1 MTETDRQVDALVDR
15 AVKVVKVSYI
25 IRAERCEYFKA
36 YFATR
41 NICHV
46 DFLAK
51 NVLDTILK
59 YTKDTIS
66 SDVYELVIDKLA
78 VWFDLEYPGFLVDL
92 DFPDCL
98 MRPDICF
105 GSFYEVETDLYTQ
118 AIPESVCDKDNLTE
132 YVEGTILSV
141 ELKTCYAARLSAA
154 GFTDCTEYVLF
165 DDVKEAYEYLVAA
178 YSNRDAEPVH
188 YMNVT
193 TGTVAP
199 AADWIYTDEEGQ
211 IVDAVA
217 KGEVTPVVY
226 CQTTKSWKEV

>member
-1 MTETDRQVDALVDR
+1 MTETNRQVDALVDR
-15 AVKVVKVSYI
+15 ATKLITVSYI
-25 IRAERCEYFKA
+25 IRAERCEYFQA

-41 NICHV
+41 NIGHV
-46 DFLAK
+46 DWLAK

-59 YTKDTIS
+59 DTTDAIS

-78 VWFDLEYPGFLVDL
+78 VWLDLEYPGFLVDL

-118 AIPESVCDKDNLTE
+118 AIPESVCAKDDLADF
-132 YVEGTILSV
+132 VEGTILSV

-165 DDVKEAYEYLVAA
+165 DDVKEAYKYLVAA
-178 YSNRDAEPVH
+178 YSNRDTEVMH

-193 TGTVAP
+193 TGSVAP
-199 AADWIYTDEEGQ
+199 AEDWIYTDDEKKL
-211 IVDAVA
+211 IDAVA
-217 KGEVTPVVY
+217 TGEVIPVVY
-226 CQTTKSWKEV
+226 CDVTKAWKEV

>member
-15 AVKVVKVSYI
+15 AVKLVKVSYI

-41 NICHV
+41 NIGHV

-59 YTKDTIS
+59 DTKDIIS

-92 DFPDCL
+92 DFPDAF
-98 MRPDICF
+98 MRPEISF
-105 GSFYEVETDLYTQ
+105 GCFYEVETDLYTQ

-178 YSNRDAEPVH
+178 YSNRDTEVMH
-188 YMNVT
+188 YMNVE